1 MYRVQLYN
9 LATCY
14 LEMCRDD
21 EAMCYYRETLRVERK
36 ALGNNHRDV
45 ILTLLHYGQVL
56 QGRGEHQQ
64 ALKYYRE
71 ALAAQSRVGVK
82 TGIPDYATSAR
93 ILNHMGNIYLQ
104 RGEAKEMVE
113 ALSNALRQFKL
124 AGRNEEELVVSGFNF
139 YALAKCH
146 PEAPPAA

>member
-1 MYRVQLYN
+1 
-9 LATCY
+9 
-14 LEMCRDD
+14 MCRDD

-56 QGRGEHQQ
+56 QGRGELKQ
-64 ALKYYRE
+64 ALAYYRE
-71 ALAAQSRVGVK
+71 ALEAQSCVGA
-82 TGIPDYATSAR
+82 TTSIPDYATSAR
-93 ILNHMGNIYLQ
+93 ILNHMGNIFLQ
-104 RGEAKEMVE
+104 RGQAKEMVE
-113 ALSNALRQFKL
+113 ALSKSLRQFKL
-124 AGRNEEELVVSGFNF
+124 AGRDVDELVISGFNF